1 MVQYED
7 AAGGGGAGDVSGPTA
22 NVTDEAI
29 ARWAGTGG
37 GSLQN
42 SLVLIDDSGNI
53 TGIVAMTASG
63 LFTVT
68 KAGPVL
74 DLQNT
79 SDAASNQVGILR
91 GGNRATP
98 VDGDEAYLSLTL
110 EDDTGAQIEFGRII
124 WVASSVNNLTP
135 ASHIAFEMIA
145 FGTTRRYRFPSVT
158 QDSTIS
164 MLAGNQQFSGNQT
177 YIAAVIVDGAS
188 ASLEVP
194 NATGGRTVDAN
205 GEVTVDTT
213 PTYGHLNFFS
223 TQENVLS
230 PLQPLSIV
238 LENPTSTEDIP
249 LGFFDEAITIRQI
262 NDVVVGS
269 TPSLTWNIYHATTK
283 DSTAP
288 NKVFSS
294 DRVTTSTSGAESLP
308 ADTNRDDDTI
318 PAGSWVWFESS
329 AESGTTDWFVA
340 TISITVD
347 A

>member
-7 AAGGGGAGDVSGPTA
+7 AAGVGGTGDVSGPTG

-29 ARWAGTGG
+29 ARWNGTGG

-42 SLVLIDDSGNI
+42 SLVLVDDSGNI
-53 TGIVAMTASG
+53 TGVVALTA
-63 LFTVT
+63 
-68 KAGPVL
+68 
-74 DLQNT
+74 
-79 SDAASNQVGILR
+79 
-91 GGNRATP
+91 
-98 VDGDEAYLSLTL
+98 
-110 EDDTGAQIEFGRII
+110 TGAMII
-124 WVASSVNNLTP
+124 
-135 ASHIAFEMIA
+135 
-145 FGTTRRYRFPSVT
+145 
-158 QDSTIS
+158 
-164 MLAGNQQFSGNQT
+164 
-177 YIAAVIVDGAS
+177 DGAS

-194 NATGGRTVDAN
+194 NAAGGRTVDAN
-205 GEVTVDTT
+205 GELTVDLT

-238 LENPTSTEDIP
+238 LESPTSTEDIP

-308 ADTNRDDDTI
+308 TDTNRDDDTI

-329 AESGTTDWFVA
+329 AESGTIDWFNA